1 MEQLTKLQ
9 CMLIGYFKQLQLD
22 EAAILFIMLTLET
35 ESSQGAMVLYLRD
48 NKNPT
53 QEDLMQVAIDFR
65 ELSEEMG
72 LE

>member
-1 MEQLTKLQ
+1 M
-9 CMLIGYFKQLQLD
+9 D

-53 QEDLMQVAIDFR
+53 QEELMQAAVDFR